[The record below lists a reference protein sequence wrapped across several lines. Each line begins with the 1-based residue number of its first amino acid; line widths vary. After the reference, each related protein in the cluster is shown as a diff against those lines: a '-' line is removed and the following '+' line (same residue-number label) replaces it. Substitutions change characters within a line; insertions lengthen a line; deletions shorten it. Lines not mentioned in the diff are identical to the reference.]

1 MPQLTAEGRREL
13 EALAER
19 QGFSPAAAE
28 VMLAALVA
36 GHGSQA
42 QFNHPE
48 LGGLGQWSRGGMLMI
63 GDMFNNGLKSRVDA
77 LASDLSVLLDRT
89 AAFGAASG
97 PSQSQSQSGAGPLGV
112 SLFVP
117 GSGGG
122 GGNWW
127 PADLGSASSTG
138 AQNNL
143 RYAVFPGTRRLAI
156 DQGGRVSLYDTGDHL
171 ISGVS
176 QAQSGDQT
184 LTFTSQ
190 HGLVRLSSLS
200 EVSGAAESPQPASS
214 AATPPAAAAVVPPA
228 AATPAAQEAPRQD
241 SLPEPRATPPAAPR
255 PPAPAAEA
263 APAPAPAS
271 APATD
276 IFTMLERLAGLRDK
290 GILSAA
296 EFEAKK
302 TELLSRL

>member
-1 MPQLTAEGRREL
+1 MPQLTTEGRREL

-89 AAFGAASG
+89 GAFGAASG
-97 PSQSQSQSGAGPLGV
+97 PAQSQSQGQSGAGPAGV

-122 GGNWW
+122 GGSWW
-127 PADLGSASSTG
+127 PGDLGAPSSTG

-143 RYAVFPGTRRLAI
+143 RYAVFPGSHRLAI
-156 DQGGRVSLYDTGDHL
+156 DRGGRVSLYDTADHL

-190 HGLVRLSSLS
+190 HGLVRLFSLS
-200 EVSGAAESPQPASS
+200 EVSEAAGKPQPASPP
-214 AATPPAAAAVVPPA
+214 TPPAAAA
-228 AATPAAQEAPRQD
+228 
-241 SLPEPRATPPAAPR
+241 
-255 PPAPAAEA
+255 PAPAAPEA
-263 APAPAPAS
+263 PRHDSAPDPRGTPPASPRATAPAAEPAPAPGPGH

-276 IFTMLERLAGLRDK
+276 IFTMLERLAALRDK

-296 EFEAKK
+296 EFDAKK

>member
-63 GDMFNNGLKSRVDA
+63 GDMFNNGLKARVDA

-97 PSQSQSQSGAGPLGV
+97 QSQSQSGAGPLGV

-117 GSGGG
+117 GSGSG

-127 PADLGSASSTG
+127 PADLGAASSTG

-143 RYAVFPGTRRLAI
+143 RYAVFPGSHRLAI

-200 EVSGAAESPQPASS
+200 EVSRAAETPQPARSP
-214 AATPPAAAAVVPPA
+214 ATPPAAAAPA
-228 AATPAAQEAPRQD
+228 PADSPRHD
-241 SLPEPRATPPAAPR
+241 SAPEPRATPPAAP
-255 PPAPAAEA
+255 PAPPPAPAPAAEA
-263 APAPAPAS
+263 APAPAN
-271 APATD
+271 D
-276 IFTMLERLAGLRDK
+276 IFTMLERLAALRDK

>member
-13 EALAER
+13 EAIAER

-97 PSQSQSQSGAGPLGV
+97 QSLGQSQSQSGTGPAGV
-112 SLFVP
+112 SLFVR

-122 GGNWW
+122 GGTWW
-127 PADLGSASSTG
+127 PADLGAPSSTG

-190 HGLVRLSSLS
+190 HGLVRLCADIGYIGLDHERDQVEDQIGILAQAGISRVAQLLESHI
-200 EVSGAAESPQPASS
+200 VHRRGAAHRIDHFLAHLDRRRKRLRIAS
-214 AATPPAAAAVVPPA
+214 
-228 AATPAAQEAPRQD
+228 
-241 SLPEPRATPPAAPR
+241 
-255 PPAPAAEA
+255 
-263 APAPAPAS
+263 
-271 APATD
+271 
-276 IFTMLERLAGLRDK
+276 
-290 GILSAA
+290 
-296 EFEAKK
+296 
-302 TELLSRL
+302 

>member
-28 VMLAALVA
+28 AMLAALVA

-63 GDMFNNGLKSRVDA
+63 GDMFNNGLKARVDA
-77 LASDLSVLLDRT
+77 LANDLSVLLDRT
-89 AAFGAASG
+89 SAFGAAPG
-97 PSQSQSQSGAGPLGV
+97 QSQSQSGTGASGV

-122 GGNWW
+122 GGSWW

-143 RYAVFPGTRRLAI
+143 RYAVFPGTHRLAI

-190 HGLVRLSSLS
+190 HGLVRLSSLA
-200 EVSGAAESPQPASS
+200 EVSESAERPQPASS
-214 AATPPAAAAVVPPA
+214 PTIPAAAAPPTA
-228 AATPAAQEAPRQD
+228 AETPRHD
-241 SLPEPRATPPAAPR
+241 SAPEPRATPPAAP
-255 PPAPAAEA
+255 PAPPHAPAPAAVT
-263 APAPAPAS
+263 APTS
-271 APATD
+271 ADD
-276 IFTMLERLAGLRDK
+276 IFTMLERLAALRDK
-290 GILSAA
+290 GILSPA
-296 EFEAKK
+296 EFDAKK
-302 TELLSRL
+302 TELLARL

>member
-13 EALAER
+13 EAIAER

-97 PSQSQSQSGAGPLGV
+97 QSLGQSQSQSGTGPAGV
-112 SLFVP
+112 SLFVR

-122 GGNWW
+122 SGTWW
-127 PADLGSASSTG
+127 PADLGAPSSTG

-200 EVSGAAESPQPASS
+200 EVPEAAATPQPASAPATPV
-214 AATPPAAAAVVPPA
+214 AATPPAAAEMPRHDSTPEPRPTPPAAPPMPPQAAPQPPA
-228 AATPAAQEAPRQD
+228 AAT
-241 SLPEPRATPPAAPR
+241 
-255 PPAPAAEA
+255 AEA
-263 APAPAPAS
+263 APAPA
-271 APATD
+271 TD
-276 IFTMLERLAGLRDK
+276 IFTTLERLAALRDK

-296 EFEAKK
+296 EFDAKK

>member
-13 EALAER
+13 EAIAER

-97 PSQSQSQSGAGPLGV
+97 QSLGQSQSQSGTGPAGV
-112 SLFVP
+112 SLFVR

-122 GGNWW
+122 SGTWW
-127 PADLGSASSTG
+127 PADLGAPSSTG

-176 QAQSGDQT
+176 PDPH
-184 LTFTSQ
+184 L
-190 HGLVRLSSLS
+190 H
-200 EVSGAAESPQPASS
+200 QPARPCPALQPFRSPGGRRD
-214 AATPPAAAAVVPPA
+214 TPASQCPGDPGRSHAPGSRRNAAA
-228 AATPAAQEAPRQD
+228 
-241 SLPEPRATPPAAPR
+241 
-255 PPAPAAEA
+255 
-263 APAPAPAS
+263 
-271 APATD
+271 
-276 IFTMLERLAGLRDK
+276 
-290 GILSAA
+290 
-296 EFEAKK
+296 
-302 TELLSRL
+302 

>member
-13 EALAER
+13 EAIAER

-97 PSQSQSQSGAGPLGV
+97 QSLGQSQSQSGTGPAGV
-112 SLFVP
+112 SLFVR

-122 GGNWW
+122 SGTWW
-127 PADLGSASSTG
+127 PADLGAPSSTG

-200 EVSGAAESPQPASS
+200 EVSEAAGKPQPASPP
-214 AATPPAAAAVVPPA
+214 TPPAAAA
-228 AATPAAQEAPRQD
+228 
-241 SLPEPRATPPAAPR
+241 
-255 PPAPAAEA
+255 PAPAAPEA
-263 APAPAPAS
+263 PRHDSAPDPRGTPPASPRATAPAAEPAPAPGPGH

-276 IFTMLERLAGLRDK
+276 IFTMLERLAALRDK

-296 EFEAKK
+296 EFDAKK